1 MEKTRIDKWL
11 WTVRI
16 FKSRSMATQACKS
29 GKVKVNNAKC
39 KPARPIAGGEHI
51 SVDKNGLKLQFKI
64 LEILKSR
71 VAYAIAK
78 DCYEDLT
85 PAEEREKFRAF
96 YHRRHAGEDRV
107 AGAAHHAQA
116 RVEGPGALR
125 DETRAA
131 RQGGRQPQHG
141 PARPFKTA

>member
-29 GKVKVNNAKC
+29 GKVKVNNSKC
-39 KPARPIAGGEHI
+39 KPARSISKGEHI

-71 VAYAIAK
+71 VAYSIAK
-78 DCYEDLT
+78 DCFEDLT
-85 PAEEREKFRAF
+85 SAEEREKFRAF
-96 YHRRHAGEDRV
+96 YNRRFTGEDRER
-107 AGAAHHAQA
+107 GLG
-116 RVEGPGALR
+116 RPTKR
-125 DETRAA
+125 DRRAIEN
-131 RQGGRQPQHG
+131 
-141 PARPFKTA
+141 FKEIDSWLDEEIPYDYGDEK

>member
-29 GKVKVNNAKC
+29 GKVKVDKAKC
-39 KPARPIAGGEHI
+39 KPARPVVGGEQI

-96 YHRRHAGEDRV
+96 YHRRRAGEDRER
-107 AGAAHHAQA
+107 GLG
-116 RVEGPGALR
+116 RPTKR
-125 DETRAA
+125 DRRAIENFKEIDAWLETEIPYDF
-131 RQGGRQPQHG
+131 GDEE
-141 PARPFKTA
+141 

>member
-29 GKVKVNNAKC
+29 GKVKVNNTKC
-39 KPARPIAGGEHI
+39 KPSRPIVEGEHI

-64 LEILKSR
+64 LEILKRR
-71 VAYAIAK
+71 VSYAIAK

-85 PAEEREKFRAF
+85 PVEEREKFRAF
-96 YHRRHAGEDRV
+96 YYRRRASEDRDR
-107 AGAAHHAQA
+107 GLG
-116 RVEGPGALR
+116 RPTKR
-125 DETRAA
+125 DRRDIEN
-131 RQGGRQPQHG
+131 
-141 PARPFKTA
+141 FKEIDAWLEPEISYDFGDEE

>member
-85 PAEEREKFRAF
+85 PTEEREKFRAF
-96 YHRRHAGEDRV
+96 YHRRHAGEDRDRGHGRPTKRDRR
-107 AGAAHHAQA
+107 AIENFKEIDAWLDEEIPYDFGD
-116 RVEGPGALR
+116 VE
-125 DETRAA
+125 
-131 RQGGRQPQHG
+131 
-141 PARPFKTA
+141 

>member
-39 KPARPIAGGEHI
+39 KPARSIAGGEHI

-71 VAYAIAK
+71 VPYAIAK

-96 YHRRHAGEDRV
+96 YHRRRAGEDRDR
-107 AGAAHHAQA
+107 GLG
-116 RVEGPGALR
+116 RPTKR
-125 DETRAA
+125 DRRAIEN
-131 RQGGRQPQHG
+131 
-141 PARPFKTA
+141 FKEIDAWLEAEISYDFGDEE

>member
-29 GKVKVNNAKC
+29 GKVKVNNVKC
-39 KPARPIAGGEHI
+39 KPSRSIAGNEHI

-64 LEILKSR
+64 LETLKSR
-71 VAYAIAK
+71 VSYAIAK

-85 PAEEREKFRAF
+85 PPEERDKLRAF
-96 YHRRHAGEDRV
+96 YYRRRAGEDRV
-107 AGAAHHAQA
+107 RGLG
-116 RVEGPGALR
+116 RPTKR
-125 DETRAA
+125 DRRAIEN
-131 RQGGRQPQHG
+131 
-141 PARPFKTA
+141 FKEIDDWFDAEIPYDFGDNKELY

>member
-39 KPARPIAGGEHI
+39 KPARSIAGGEHI

-64 LEILKSR
+64 VEILKSR

-78 DCYEDLT
+78 ACYEDLT
-85 PAEEREKFRAF
+85 STEEREKFWAF
-96 YHRRHAGEDRV
+96 YPRRGGGDDRER
-107 AGAAHHAQA
+107 GLG
-116 RVEGPGALR
+116 RPTKR
-125 DETRAA
+125 DRRAIEN
-131 RQGGRQPQHG
+131 
-141 PARPFKTA
+141 FKEIDAWFEAEIPYDFGDEE

>member
-1 MEKTRIDKWL
+1 
-11 WTVRI
+11 
-16 FKSRSMATQACKS
+16 MATQACKS

-96 YHRRHAGEDRV
+96 TT
-107 AGAAHHAQA
+107 AAVLA
-116 RVEGPGALR
+116 
-125 DETRAA
+125 
-131 RQGGRQPQHG
+131 
-141 PARPFKTA
+141 KTASVASEDPQNATAEP

>member
-29 GKVKVNNAKC
+29 GKVKVNNTKC
-39 KPARPIAGGEHI
+39 KPARPIVEGEHI

-64 LEILKSR
+64 LEILKRR
-71 VAYAIAK
+71 VSYVIAK

-85 PAEEREKFRAF
+85 PVEEREKSRAF
-96 YHRRHAGEDRV
+96 YYRRRASEDRDR
-107 AGAAHHAQA
+107 GLG
-116 RVEGPGALR
+116 RPTKR
-125 DETRAA
+125 DRRDIEN
-131 RQGGRQPQHG
+131 
-141 PARPFKTA
+141 FKEIDAWLEPEISYDFGDEE

>member
-11 WTVRI
+11 WMVRI

-29 GKVKVNNAKC
+29 GKVKVNNSKC
-39 KPARPIAGGEHI
+39 KPARSIVGGEHI

-71 VAYAIAK
+71 VAYPISK

-85 PAEEREKFRAF
+85 PVEDREKFRAF
-96 YHRRHAGEDRV
+96 YHRRRASEERDR
-107 AGAAHHAQA
+107 GLG
-116 RVEGPGALR
+116 RPTKR
-125 DETRAA
+125 DRRAIEN
-131 RQGGRQPQHG
+131 
-141 PARPFKTA
+141 FKVMNAWLDEEIPYDFGDEE

>member
-1 MEKTRIDKWL
+1 
-11 WTVRI
+11 
-16 FKSRSMATQACKS
+16 MATQACKS

-85 PAEEREKFRAF
+85 PTEEREKFRAF
-96 YHRRHAGEDRV
+96 HHRRRAGEDRDRGLGRPTKRDRR
-107 AGAAHHAQA
+107 AIENFKEIDAWLDEEIPYDFGD
-116 RVEGPGALR
+116 VE
-125 DETRAA
+125 
-131 RQGGRQPQHG
+131 
-141 PARPFKTA
+141 

>member
-29 GKVKVNNAKC
+29 GKVKVNNTKC
-39 KPARPIAGGEHI
+39 KPARPILEGEHI

-64 LEILKSR
+64 LEILKRR
-71 VAYAIAK
+71 VSYAIAK

-85 PAEEREKFRAF
+85 PVEEREKFRAF
-96 YHRRHAGEDRV
+96 YYRRRASEDRDR
-107 AGAAHHAQA
+107 GLG
-116 RVEGPGALR
+116 RPTKR
-125 DETRAA
+125 DRRDIEN
-131 RQGGRQPQHG
+131 
-141 PARPFKTA
+141 FKEIDAWLEPEISYDFGDEE

>member
-1 MEKTRIDKWL
+1 MEKARIDKWL

-29 GKVKVNNAKC
+29 GKVKVNNTKC
-39 KPARPIAGGEHI
+39 KPARSIAGGEHI

-71 VAYAIAK
+71 VNYSIAK

-85 PAEEREKFRAF
+85 PSEEREKFKAF
-96 YHRRHAGEDRV
+96 YHRRCASEGRDR
-107 AGAAHHAQA
+107 GLG
-116 RVEGPGALR
+116 RPTKR
-125 DETRAA
+125 DRRAIEN
-131 RQGGRQPQHG
+131 
-141 PARPFKTA
+141 FKEIDAWLDAEIPYDFVDEE

>member
-39 KPARPIAGGEHI
+39 KPARSIAGGEHI
-51 SVDKNGLKLQFKI
+51 LVDKNGLKLQFKI

-71 VAYAIAK
+71 VAYVIAK

-85 PAEEREKFRAF
+85 PTKEREKFRAF
-96 YHRRHAGEDRV
+96 YHRRRAGEDRER
-107 AGAAHHAQA
+107 GLG
-116 RVEGPGALR
+116 RPTKR
-125 DETRAA
+125 DRRAIEN
-131 RQGGRQPQHG
+131 
-141 PARPFKTA
+141 FKEIDAWFDEDIPYDFGDQE

>member
-39 KPARPIAGGEHI
+39 KPARSIVGGEHI

-85 PAEEREKFRAF
+85 PAEEIEKFRAF
-96 YHRRHAGEDRV
+96 YHRRRAGEDRDR
-107 AGAAHHAQA
+107 GLG
-116 RVEGPGALR
+116 RPTKR
-125 DETRAA
+125 DRRAIEN
-131 RQGGRQPQHG
+131 
-141 PARPFKTA
+141 FKEIDAWLDEEIPYDFGDEE